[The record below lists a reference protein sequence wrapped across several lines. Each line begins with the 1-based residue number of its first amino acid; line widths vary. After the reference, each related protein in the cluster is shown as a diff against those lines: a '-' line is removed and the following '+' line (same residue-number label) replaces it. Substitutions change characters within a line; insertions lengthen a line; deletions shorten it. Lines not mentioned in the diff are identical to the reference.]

1 MLYASFFGSYLVEN
15 VKGMYLFLLYFNQ
28 VFNALEFGDLIPAT
42 IKASFLAFAIGLV
55 GCFKGYYCKKGTAGV
70 GVAANSAVVYTSMLI
85 IDFIAVLLLIYF
97 MIYNYEYQ
105 YQEKSIIE
113 IKDLKKAMEETIMF

>member
-1 MLYASFFGSYLVEN
+1 
-15 VKGMYLFLLYFNQ
+15 
-28 VFNALEFGDLIPAT
+28 
-42 IKASFLAFAIGLV
+42 LAFAIGLV

-97 MIYNYEYQ
+97 MIYNFMSTNIRKNYYRDQ
-105 YQEKSIIE
+105 RLEKKLWGQSC
-113 IKDLKKAMEETIMF
+113 LKFFYFA